1 MEGIARS
8 RRRLVPGTQTTVSA
22 EVQCDGDVQL
32 TRQGGPR
39 ALPYSME
46 FLLQMT
52 PEVTLRPV
60 AASSLL
66 PRLVVSVHHQTH
78 PPPKGDDAAPVP
90 STVEPQKARNMQA
103 AALPVCKRPPERL
116 ATIREI
122 GDRSHLEAWGK
133 PQGTPGEWRGGV

>member
-8 RRRLVPGTQTTVSA
+8 RRRLLPSPQTTVSA
-22 EVQCDGDVQL
+22 VVQCDRDVQL
-32 TRQGGPR
+32 MRQGGPR
-39 ALPYSME
+39 ALPYTME
-46 FLLQMT
+46 YPLQT
-52 PEVTLRPV
+52 APEITSKPV

-66 PRLVVSVHHQTH
+66 PRLAVSVHRQTH
-78 PPPKGDDAAPVP
+78 PPPKGDDAAPAP

-116 ATIREI
+116 TTIREI